1 MKKFKKLRQKTV
13 LKRLTNQLVKGVKT
27 QKKSFTK
34 QIPLTSKDIKRI
46 EKEIG
51 TLTARLK

>member
-13 LKRLTNQLVKGVKT
+13 LKRLTDQLVKGVKT
-27 QKKSFTK
+27 GKKSFTK